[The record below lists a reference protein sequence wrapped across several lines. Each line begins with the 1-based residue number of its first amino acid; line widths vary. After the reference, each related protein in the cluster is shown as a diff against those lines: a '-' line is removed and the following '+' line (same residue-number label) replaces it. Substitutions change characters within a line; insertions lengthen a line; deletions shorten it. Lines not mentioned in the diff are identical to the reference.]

1 MTKPTSINEEVDT
14 IQKLSDAVDKEIAE
28 EQFKKH
34 KGELKEIRVSIKKA
48 EKLIKQLKLEE
59 KDLVARI
66 SEGV

>member
-1 MTKPTSINEEVDT
+1 MTKPT
-14 IQKLSDAVDKEIAE
+14 DKEIAE

-34 KGELKEIRVSIKKA
+34 KGELKDIRVSIKKA
-48 EKLIKQLKLEE
+48 EKLVKQLKLEE